1 MLWEVNFYFQL
12 FCLHVLTFWGKKL
25 GGGGHRSVR
34 PLPML
39 RPGLYIGDT
48 V

>member
-1 MLWEVNFYFQL
+1 MLWEMNFYFQL

-25 GGGGHRSVR
+25 GGGHRSPR

-39 RPGLYIGDT
+39 RPCLIPIGDT